1 VSWPVSD
8 WFGVA
13 LGLIAIACLL
23 LPASRD
29 PAIRLKEW
37 LDDWD
42 QPEED
47 E

>member
-1 VSWPVSD
+1 MSD
-8 WFGVA
+8 WFGIA

-23 LPASRD
+23 LPPSRD
-29 PAIRLKEW
+29 PAIRFKEW

-47 E
+47 DHV